1 RDWSSD
7 VCSSDLGMSPG
18 ALETPMDT
26 RTSKHAHIP
35 GWGSDLPR
43 ENRPAVPMERT
54 PPRLDVPRQDPP
66 PQQPMTVEVLKS
78 VERPEHSRT
87 FGTRLPPRGL
97 SGAMR
102 RAAFRRSEN
111 DIGHWLMLVA
121 ADRVDV
127 AESMVRELPR
137 SPRRLAALGAGIAGV
152 AALAWWL
159 SRD

>member
-1 RDWSSD
+1 MAGN
-7 VCSSDLGMSPG
+7 VE
-18 ALETPMDT
+18 ETTMENA
-26 RTSKHAHIP
+26 RFAHIP

-43 ENRPAVPMERT
+43 ENRPAVLMERT
-54 PPRLDVPRQDPP
+54 PPRLDVPWSDPP

-97 SGAMR
+97 SGMMR

-111 DIGHWLMLVA
+111 DVGHWLMLIA

-127 AESMVRELPR
+127 AEGMAQDLKR
-137 SPRRLAALGAGIAGV
+137 SPLKLAAVGLGV
-152 AALAWWL
+152 AALVWWL
-159 SRD
+159 ASD